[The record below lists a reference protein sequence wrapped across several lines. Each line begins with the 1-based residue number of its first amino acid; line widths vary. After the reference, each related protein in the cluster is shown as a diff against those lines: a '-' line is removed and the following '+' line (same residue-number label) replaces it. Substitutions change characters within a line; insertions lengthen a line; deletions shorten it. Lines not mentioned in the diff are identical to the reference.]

1 MINTGGAANGL
12 IVRYGNVGIG
22 TANPS
27 QKLDVGSGNVYAN
40 NYWIGATGKWA
51 SQAVQCVQKS
61 ASGTTGQERT
71 VSCDSGYTVTGGGCD
86 CKEGG
91 DHAERWYN
99 GPSGNGW
106 RCWCN
111 HIAYAAYAICCK

>member
-22 TANPS
+22 TASPS

-40 NYWIGATGKWA
+40 DYWIGATGKWA

-71 VSCDSGYTVTGGGCD
+71 VSCDSGYTVTGVVVT
-86 CKEGG
+86 
-91 DHAERWYN
+91 A
-99 GPSGNGW
+99 
-106 RCWCN
+106 
-111 HIAYAAYAICCK
+111 